1 MKTNPE
7 FFKKYSWIKEVV
19 PVPESLG
26 VTIYTTFNPYMLEN
40 QFHVETDEWE
50 DEDGNDISIDYFK
63 VGDITVRLDYESFF
77 IESEDEDEIT
87 SALEYIDHV
96 YHEMVS

>member
-7 FFKKYSWIKEVV
+7 FFKKYSWIKEAV
-19 PVPESLG
+19 PVPESSG
-26 VTIYTTFNPYMLEN
+26 VTIYTTFNPYMFEN
-40 QFHVETDEWE
+40 QFHVETDEW
-50 DEDGNDISIDYFK
+50 
-63 VGDITVRLDYESFF
+63 
-77 IESEDEDEIT
+77 EDEDEIT

>member
-7 FFKKYSWIKEVV
+7 FFKKYSWIKDVA

-26 VTIYTTFNPYMLEN
+26 VTIYTTFDPYMLEN

-50 DEDGNDISIDYFK
+50 
-63 VGDITVRLDYESFF
+63 
-77 IESEDEDEIT
+77 SEDEDEIA